1 MILTTGKKKGFVI
14 EGSSHEL
21 FRASHLPGAVHRH
34 SEGVVRLPENLASWR
49 ALRAIEFD
57 SICPGAVIKLDTLK
71 ADYREHR
78 RQIRLAARRFKLTGE
93 TEIPVPLKTVP
104 YSHQVRAFGFASSIP
119 EAALFMDQGTGKTM
133 VGIAVAGKRYQDN
146 VVQRVLVICP
156 KAVKPV
162 WPREL
167 NKHAK
172 FDWCASQDKPPEG
185 EGVQFWVTNYD
196 RVKRELRRLKKW
208 KPDLIILD
216 ESHRV
221 KNRKAT
227 RTSAVITLGA
237 KVPYKLILTGTPMGK
252 CISET
257 WSQYKFLNN
266 SIFGSNFSQFKEQ
279 YLKMGGYMGYQ
290 VVGYK
295 NEDEFADKL
304 HSVAFR
310 VTKDECLDL
319 PPMNYQRLYVT
330 PDAKTKRIYKDLD
343 LDLFSEVD
351 GEEITVDREATKQMK
366 LRQIVG
372 GLVRTDNQEVAH
384 VSNLKMSTLRE
395 FMEDRLDKKTVIFFS
410 FTHEIE
416 LAKKMCKDL
425 KLGFLTLQ
433 GSTKDE
439 DRDKFEDRFQEDPSI
454 GVALIQVQ
462 TGAEGMTLTAADV
475 AIFYS
480 PTFSFMGYSQA
491 RDRIYRIGQTLSVT
505 VVFIIME
512 KTVDE
517 RVVDVLECNGQLTDT
532 YLESKRNYS
541 VGETKM
547 AKVTEGYK
555 ASDLAGEFEIT
566 PADLRKHLRALKIE
580 KPEAGWVWP
589 KKTDKGLVEI
599 RKQLKARLKDLASK
613 ATAEKKEPAEKAP
626 AKKAAAKKSTD
637 SEEGNAPAKK
647 TRSRKAKKTSDDE

>member
-14 EGSSHEL
+14 KGSSNEL
-21 FRASHLPGAVHRH
+21 FRSSCLPGAVFRH
-34 SEGVVRLPENLASWR
+34 SEGVVRLPENLASWK
-49 ALRAIEFD
+49 ALRNVEFD
-57 SICPGAVIKLDTLK
+57 RVCPNALDKLNDLK
-71 ADYREHR
+71 TEYRNHR
-78 RQIRLAARRFKLTGE
+78 RQIRSAARRFKLTGE
-93 TEIPVPLKTVP
+93 TDIPVPLKTVP

-119 EAALFMDQGTGKTM
+119 QAALFMDQGTGKTM
-133 VGIAVAGKRYQDN
+133 VAIAVTGKRYQEHE
-146 VVQRVLVICP
+146 VQKVLVICP

-167 NKHAK
+167 KKHAG
-172 FDWCASQDKPPEG
+172 FEWCASQDKPPEG

-221 KNRKAT
+221 KNRKAS
-227 RTSAVITLGA
+227 RTSAVVAIGA
-237 KVPYKLILTGTPMGK
+237 KTPFKLILTGTPIGK
-252 CISET
+252 CISEA
-257 WSQYKFLNN
+257 WSQYKFLNP
-266 SIFGSNFSQFKEQ
+266 SVFGSNYSQFKDR

-304 HSVAFR
+304 HSLAFR

-319 PPMNYQRLYVT
+319 PPMNYQRLFVE
-330 PDAKTKRIYKDLD
+330 PDAKTKKIYRDLD
-343 LDLFSEVD
+343 VDLFSEID
-351 GEEITVDREATKQMK
+351 GEEVSVDREATKQMK

-372 GLVRTDNQEVAH
+372 GLVRTDGQEVAH

-395 FMEDRLDKKTVIFFS
+395 FMEDRVDKKTVIFFS
-410 FTHEIE
+410 FTHEIK
-416 LAKKMCKDL
+416 LAQEMCKQL
-425 KLGFLTLQ
+425 GLGFITLQ
-433 GSTKDE
+433 GSTPDDE
-439 DRDKFEDRFQEDPSI
+439 RNQFEERFQEDSSI

-480 PTFSFMGYSQA
+480 PTFSFIGYSQA
-491 RDRIYRIGQTLSVT
+491 RDRIYRIGQNRPVT

-555 ASDLAGEFEIT
+555 AADLAAEFEIT
-566 PADLRKHLRALKIE
+566 PADLRKHLRALKID

-589 KKTDKGLVEI
+589 KKTDKALTEI
-599 RKQLKARLKDLASK
+599 RKQLKARLKELASK
-613 ATAEKKEPAEKAP
+613 PAAEKKAP
-626 AKKAAAKKSTD
+626 EKKAAST
-637 SEEGNAPAKK
+637 EEGNEAPKK
-647 TRSRKAKKTSDDE
+647 TRRSRKAKQTSEEE

>member
-14 EGSSHEL
+14 KGSSNEL
-21 FRASHLPGAVHRH
+21 FRASCLPGAVFRH
-34 SEGVVRLPENLASWR
+34 SEGVVRLPENLASWK
-49 ALRAIEFD
+49 ALRNVEFD
-57 SICPGAVIKLDTLK
+57 RVCPNALDKLDALK
-71 ADYREHR
+71 TDYRNHR
-78 RQIRLAARRFKLTGE
+78 KQVRSAARRFKLTGE
-93 TEIPVPLKTVP
+93 TDIPVPLKTVP

-119 EAALFMDQGTGKTM
+119 QAALFMDQGTGKTM
-133 VGIAVAGKRYQDN
+133 VAIAVTGKRYQEN
-146 VVQRVLVICP
+146 EVKRVLVVCP

-167 NKHAK
+167 KKHAGFK
-172 FDWCASQDKPPEG
+172 WCAAQDKPPEG
-185 EGVQFWVTNYD
+185 DGVQFWVTNYD

-221 KNRKAT
+221 KNRKAS
-227 RTSAVITLGA
+227 RTSAVITLGSQ
-237 KVPYKLILTGTPMGK
+237 VPFKLILTGTPIGK
-252 CISET
+252 CISES
-257 WSQYKFLNN
+257 WSQYKFLNP
-266 SIFGSNFSQFKEQ
+266 SVFGSNYSQFKDR

-304 HSVAFR
+304 HSLAFR

-319 PPMNYQRLYVT
+319 PPMNYQRLFVE
-330 PDAKTKRIYKDLD
+330 PDAKTKRIYQDLD
-343 LDLFSEVD
+343 VNLFSEID
-351 GEEITVDREATKQMK
+351 GEEVSVDREATKQMK

-372 GLVRTDNQEVAH
+372 GLVRTDGQEIAH
-384 VSNLKMSTLRE
+384 VSNLKMSTLKE
-395 FMEDRLDKKTVIFFS
+395 FMEDRVDKKTVIFFS
-410 FTHEIE
+410 FTHEIK
-416 LAKKMCKDL
+416 LAQEMCNQ
-425 KLGFLTLQ
+425 LGVGFITLQ
-433 GSTKDE
+433 GSTPDDE
-439 DRDKFEDRFQEDPSI
+439 RDRFEERFQEDPSI

-480 PTFSFMGYSQA
+480 PTFSFIGYSQA
-491 RDRIYRIGQTLSVT
+491 RDRIYRIGQNRPVT

-555 ASDLAGEFEIT
+555 AADLAAEFEIT

-589 KKTDKGLVEI
+589 KKTDKDLTEI
-599 RKQLKARLKDLASK
+599 RKQLKQRLKDLAEK
-613 ATAEKKEPAEKAP
+613 PAAEKKAP
-626 AKKAAAKKSTD
+626 AAKKSAKKEEAPAD
-637 SEEGNAPAKK
+637 EGNEEAPKK
-647 TRSRKAKKTSDDE
+647 TRRSRKAKQTSDEE